1 MIIFGFL
8 VLGTLLGSIIGAFLA
23 VPATKVAS
31 MVLDELAEKRPSPG
45 IDEEGEEPRK
55 TEKRKANP

>member
-1 MIIFGFL
+1 VIIFAFL
-8 VLGTLLGSIIGAFLA
+8 VLGMLLGSIIGAFLA

-31 MVLDELAEKRPSPG
+31 VVLDELAEKRPSLV

-55 TEKRKANP
+55 TEKRKADP